1 MKKLEEIQSGKL
13 MSAYGAVGSI
23 IETKDNGSLM
33 IDYFNKWSCFNS
45 LRLRRGEVSEIVD
58 PRLLRYLQNRYEDL
72 EHLYRVPDI
81 SSDRVKVYNP
91 TDENLKQT
99 IFSHYFPGWF
109 FCPKCRRL
117 HRLNEWEELWRN
129 EYNGDESFKKNP
141 PSCPYCSN
149 QVAAHR
155 FNRRRLEQ
163 VRFLMASLDNGLA
176 IDIPFDKIWNA
187 QVEDKAFILDNA
199 VAVPEELYYRTSP
212 NSDGLQS
219 IYIQRGIGGPR
230 KYMSEI
236 NSRYIVYHRGNKQDV
251 EEGAYKLVLRNQ
263 NNVYY
268 PNTIKTIFIPTFA
281 EEITKLILEKHEQ
294 NWSVGKIL
302 DRIIEDYPGQS
313 LSHSDIEAVIRNES
327 LDIDSQEYVYITNPQ
342 NYNKKGSNKKKNFWA
357 KRYPNLKVDFIKCI
371 YSINQLKET
380 SVVPSFTRI
389 APKGDRIKW
398 YDINTHSEN
407 DKEPKDRRTYDSK
420 RTHNS
425 RCAIDYLPAVE
436 AYGEGLFF
444 DIDVSTIDSADRF
457 VFVHTLSHMIMK
469 ELEFQCGYPVSSMKE
484 KIYQMNGD
492 NNFGILIYTIGGAE
506 GSYGGFVSLLPL
518 DTQSDDAKLLTIL
531 KSAMIRVHDCPND
544 PICKNEGGH
553 CFACLDVPEISCSN
567 WNKDLNRNIV
577 IIYLNNN
584 SVEQPALQVTA
595 TPNSKNQ
602 EIVESKSVEIII
614 LDD

>member
-33 IDYFNKWSCFNS
+33 IDYFNRWSCFGP
-45 LRLRRGEVSEIVD
+45 LRLQRGHVSEIDD
-58 PRLLRYLQNRYEDL
+58 PRLLRYLQNRNEDL
-72 EHLYRVPDI
+72 EHLYRVPTPDL
-81 SSDRVKVYNP
+81 SDRVF
-91 TDENLKQT
+91 TARENDLRET
-99 IFSHYFPGWF
+99 IKSHYFPGWF

-199 VAVPEELYYRTSP
+199 IAVPEELYYRTSP

-236 NSRYIVYHRGNKQDV
+236 NSRYLVYFNNNGQDI
-251 EEGAYKLVLRNQ
+251 EKGAYKLVLRNQ

-268 PNTIKTIFIPTFA
+268 PNTIKSIYIPTFA
-281 EEITKLILEKHEQ
+281 EQITSLILQ
-294 NWSVGKIL
+294 LNGNGMLPAQIL
-302 DRIIEDYPGQS
+302 ATVQAVHPNSGVS
-313 LSHSDIEAVIRNES
+313 LADIEAVIRNDN
-327 LDIDSQEYVYITNPQ
+327 LDMDSQEYVYITNPQ
-342 NYNKKGSNKKKNFWA
+342 NYNRRGSNKKKNFWA
-357 KRYPNLKVDFIKCI
+357 KRYPNLQVDFIKCI

-389 APKGDRIKW
+389 APKGDSIQW
-398 YDINTHSEN
+398 YDINAHEENEQEPRNRSTHDS
-407 DKEPKDRRTYDSK
+407 RRT
-420 RTHNS
+420 
-425 RCAIDYLPAVE
+425 IDYLPAVE

-469 ELEFQCGYPVSSMKE
+469 ELEFQCGYPVSLMKE

-595 TPNSKNQ
+595 TPNLKNQ